1 MEPRMP
7 DRTAERKPRIL
18 LADDEIP
25 LRDSLTTVL
34 EDEGMQVVS
43 VGDGSHALKEI
54 ENQDFDLLIS
64 DIRMPGLDGLSLLR
78 SVRDAYPNLSVI
90 LITAYASVESAIE
103 AMRLGA
109 VDYIL
114 KPLLLDDML
123 LKVRR
128 VLQVRDLRRENTQLR
143 AEIDQRHRDEAIIG
157 NTQPMRDLL
166 ALVDKVA
173 QTRAN
178 VLIVGESGTGKELI
192 ARAVHSG
199 GVTAKGAF
207 VPVNCGGIPETL
219 FESEMFGHRR
229 GAFTGAV
236 RNKVGLFEAADGG
249 TLFLDEIGNL
259 PNGAQMALLRAIEQK
274 SVTRVGDTR
283 TLNFD
288 LRIVS
293 ATNVDPVQLVN
304 EGKFREDLYF
314 RLNVVKLSLPPLHE
328 RADDIPLL
336 VTHFIEKY
344 NAEMNRACSGV
355 SEEAMAA
362 LQAHRWKGNIRE
374 LENVIERALIFA
386 EDRSISTDDLPF
398 DAPGHPEDNG
408 RKAHGSAA
416 TGLRD
421 TNDLP
426 DKLDQAARVFER
438 KHIGNILIRCGYD
451 KNRAADA
458 LNISLPS
465 LYRKIHDLGLP
476 MQTD

>member
-1 MEPRMP
+1 MP
-7 DRTAERKPRIL
+7 DGTAQRKPRIL
-18 LADDEIP
+18 LADDEVP

-34 EDEGMQVVS
+34 REEGMQVLA
-43 VGDGSHALKEI
+43 VGDGARALQELKG
-54 ENQDFDLLIS
+54 QDFDLLIS

-78 SVRDAYPNLSVI
+78 TVRDGFPNLSVI
-90 LITAYASVESAIE
+90 LITAYATVESAIE
-103 AMRLGA
+103 AMKLGA
-109 VDYIL
+109 ADYIL
-114 KPLLLDDML
+114 KPLLLEDML

-128 VLQVRDLRRENTQLR
+128 VLQVHDLRRENKQLR
-143 AEIDQRHRDEAIIG
+143 AQIDQRHRHDAIIG
-157 NTQPMRDLL
+157 NTEATRELL

-192 ARAVHSG
+192 ARAVHTRG
-199 GVTAKGAF
+199 ITAKGPF
-207 VPVNCGGIPETL
+207 VPVNCGGIPESL

-259 PNGAQMALLRAIEQK
+259 PMGAQMALLRAIEQK

-283 TLNFD
+283 AINFD

-304 EGKFREDLYF
+304 DGKFREDLYF
-314 RLNVVKLSLPPLHE
+314 RLNVVKLCLPPLHE
-328 RADDIPLL
+328 RSDDIPLL

-355 SEEAMAA
+355 SDEAMAA

-386 EDRSISTDDLPF
+386 EDRHILLDDLPF
-398 DAPGHPEDNG
+398 GMPGQPAD
-408 RKAHGSAA
+408 GSSKGLGLIAA
-416 TGLRD
+416 DLRD

-426 DKLDQAARVFER
+426 DKLVQAARVFEH

-451 KNRAADA
+451 KNRAAEA